1 MAAHKP
7 VGGWYA
13 GSFGWLASEAGN
25 SLMEERAR
33 RKSLVGRWLA
43 LDEIERTCGF
53 RGRPSANRDASNSLD
68 LADQEIDRLTL
79 EREEDEEL
87 EQARSKRQLARVT
100 NR

>member
-1 MAAHKP
+1 M
-7 VGGWYA
+7 GGWYA
-13 GSFGWLASEAGN
+13 GSFQWPVGEAG
-25 SLMEERAR
+25 SALVEERAR

-43 LDEIERTCGF
+43 LDEVERICGF

-79 EREEDEEL
+79 AREEDEEL
-87 EQARSKRQLARVT
+87 EQARNKRQLARVT